1 MGNDI
6 KIHSIYKEV
15 IYNLKENPNNPNKCT
30 KEQLE
35 SISNSIKKFGF
46 LDPIIINKD
55 NIVINGNH
63 RLKVA
68 HKLGLD
74 EVPVI
79 KLDITETE
87 GILLTNILNKLHGTS
102 DWDLDLIEYKKLLD
116 EQGNLNQLKEFVAM
130 EEEEIDN
137 ILEGLGVKEKEEEK
151 EREEESRP
159 QNKAILKFRTREEL
173 ESAIDHLEAIKVKFN
188 AKLDIRI

>member
-1 MGNDI
+1 MANSI

-35 SISNSIKKFGF
+35 SISNSITKYGF

-55 NIVINGNH
+55 NTVINGNH
-63 RLKVA
+63 RLKIA

-87 GILLTNILNKLHGTS
+87 GIILTNILNKLHGTA
-102 DWDLDLIEYKKLLD
+102 DWDLDLIEYKKLLE
-116 EQGNLNQLKEFVAM
+116 EQGSLDQLKEYVAM
-130 EEEEIDN
+130 DEQEIN
-137 ILEGLGVKEKEEEK
+137 RILEGLGVKEKEEKEEK
-151 EREEESRP
+151 TPRP
-159 QNKAILKFRTREEL
+159 LNTATLKFKTREEL
-173 ESAIDHLEAIKVKFN
+173 ELAIDHLEAIKVKFN

>member
-87 GILLTNILNKLHGTS
+87 GILLTNILNKLHGTA
-102 DWDLDLIEYKKLLD
+102 DWDLDLIEYKKLLED
-116 EQGNLNQLKEFVAM
+116 QGNLDSLKEYVAM
-130 EEEEIDN
+130 DQEDIN
-137 ILEGLGVKEKEEEK
+137 RILEELGVKEKEEEK
-151 EREEESRP
+151 EE
-159 QNKAILKFRTREEL
+159 KALKPLNTVVLKFRTREEL
-173 ESAIDHLEAIKVKFN
+173 EQAIDHLEAIKVKFN